1 MPWLVRGDRVLAS
14 LAVADSPASRIRG
27 LLGRSLYDGA
37 LLIRPARSAHTL
49 GMRVPIDVAHL
60 DAELRVVRTVR
71 MDRHRLGLPIRGS
84 RAVLEAEAGSFQRW
98 DLQVGDELTVRC
110 DGGPVD
116 QGLNR

>member
-27 LLGRSLYDGA
+27 LLGRSLHDGA

-60 DAELRVVRTVR
+60 DAELR
-71 MDRHRLGLPIRGS
+71 GS

-110 DGGPVD
+110 DGDPVD